1 MLNVFTRTFFAPSRA
16 ALWLL
21 LLGMSIRLLAL
32 NRPLV
37 DAHMFRQL

>member
-1 MLNVFTRTFFAPSRA
+1 MFLRGHSLRPAEA

-32 NRPLV
+32 NRSLV
-37 DAHMFRQL
+37 DTHMFRQL